1 MVKYSSVL
9 KAQIINEHLSDGTSG
24 AELKHLSSTKRIY
37 GLRWYSNIINNSILN
52 KMALCQILLID
63 SFYRVES
70 HATFNSVFL
79 SGLVFIWRSLMREII

>member
-52 KMALCQILLID
+52 GK
-63 SFYRVES
+63 FY
-70 HATFNSVFL
+70 N
-79 SGLVFIWRSLMREII
+79 